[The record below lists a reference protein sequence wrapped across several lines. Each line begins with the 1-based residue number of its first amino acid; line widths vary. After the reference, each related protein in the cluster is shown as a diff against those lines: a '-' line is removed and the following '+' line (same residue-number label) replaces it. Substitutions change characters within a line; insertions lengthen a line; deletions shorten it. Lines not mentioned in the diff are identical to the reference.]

1 MPNIFGTFGAGV
13 FGKSLE
19 KIQTGAMMIPSLH
32 ITEGTMIICLTLAVL
47 VGLIS
52 TAVPAFHASRLTVAE
67 ALRRVG

>member
-1 MPNIFGTFGAGV
+1 
-13 FGKSLE
+13 
-19 KIQTGAMMIPSLH
+19 MIPSLH
-32 ITEGTMIICLTLAVL
+32 ITEGTIILCLALAVL